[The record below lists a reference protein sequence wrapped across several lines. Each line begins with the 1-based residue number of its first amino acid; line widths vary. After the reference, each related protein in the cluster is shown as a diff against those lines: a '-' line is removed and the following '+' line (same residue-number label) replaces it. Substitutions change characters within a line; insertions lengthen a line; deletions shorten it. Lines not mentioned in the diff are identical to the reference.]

1 MTSRQ
6 GKCWPE
12 SGAHSQYLQVTAH
25 NHAGSSTQLYHFTTL
40 DARGRPAQPRGG
52 LAGVLNGLGFR
63 AVLSIIISV
72 LCLVLAS
79 LGVCFCI
86 RKSK

>member
-1 MTSRQ
+1 MRGRKTIVIETIFP
-6 GKCWPE
+6 C
-12 SGAHSQYLQVTAH
+12 QVTAH
-25 NHAGSSTQLYHFTTL
+25 NHAGSSTQLYQFTTL
-40 DARGRPAQPRGG
+40 NAFGNPAMNRDG

-63 AVLSIIISV
+63 ASLSIVISV